1 MIQVFKATCQETLKQ
16 QVVAWLE
23 TKAFTDESQVLGVQ
37 HFTMEHE
44 VGVFLRYEEK

>member
-16 QVVAWLE
+16 QVIAWLE

-37 HFTMEHE
+37 HFTMGHE
-44 VGVFLRYEEK
+44 VGILLKYEER